1 MYIIRTRTII
11 GGIISDIFFNPRR
24 FHCMG
29 PNRRVT
35 TRRGGN
41 RFEVSVLGVC
51 NGISTWA
58 AYLVKQ
64 NMARVVG
71 ISPLESD

>member
-1 MYIIRTRTII
+1 MYIIRTRTTI
-11 GGIISDIFFNPRR
+11 GGIISDIVFNPRH
-24 FHCMG
+24 FHCMV
-29 PNRRVT
+29 PNRWVT

-41 RFEVSVLGVC
+41 RFEVSVSGVC
-51 NGISTWA
+51 NGISTWV

-64 NMARVVG
+64 NMERVVG